1 MLDRG
6 VHKFANFV
14 FYSATS
20 FIKELTHQLILRSPN
35 FASRAGSLQQ
45 EDIDSVTAIVR
56 PFVTFCIS
64 DITRSLHAKTP
75 RAYILESE
83 LELLTSKTREAILQ
97 AAYSERIT
105 KTMYYSYTLGKEGH
119 SLKKPARWIKDKAA
133 EKYAQVQALALER
146 TGYVDTLAEY
156 IARTWQ
162 DNNQLTNEE
171 KKLLTSFFADTRRST
186 SVEERKATTLARWLV
201 HEMSQNP
208 STEAATWKQL
218 QQNASLCPLWQ
229 HVASEDHARNIVF
242 SPKDEA
248 RHNIQGAID
257 LAKSL
262 EDLTSSR

>member
-1 MLDRG
+1 L
-6 VHKFANFV
+6 K
-14 FYSATS
+14 
-20 FIKELTHQLILRSPN
+20 SPS
-35 FASRAGSLQQ
+35 FASRAGTLQQ
-45 EDIDSVTAIVR
+45 EHIDCVTAIVR
-56 PFVTFCIS
+56 PFVTFYIS
-64 DITRSLHAKTP
+64 LFTRSLHATTP

-105 KTMYYSYTLGKEGH
+105 KTMYYCYTLGKEGH

-146 TGYVDTLAEY
+146 TGYVDTLAGH
-156 IARTWQ
+156 IAETWQ
-162 DNNQLTNEE
+162 NNEQLTNEE
-171 KKLLTSFFADTRRST
+171 KKLLTLFFADTRRSA
-186 SVEERKATTLARWLV
+186 SVEKRKATTLARWLV

-218 QQNASLCPLWQ
+218 QQNASLCPLWK